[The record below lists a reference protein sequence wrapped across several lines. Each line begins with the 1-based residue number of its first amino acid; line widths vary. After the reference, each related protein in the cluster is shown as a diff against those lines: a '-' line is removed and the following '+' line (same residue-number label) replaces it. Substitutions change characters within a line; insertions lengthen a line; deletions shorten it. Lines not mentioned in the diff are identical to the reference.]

1 MRTILFKH
9 AQSLILILAFAG
21 AAFAVQG
28 AEPSQ
33 SVISQGGVWE
43 HPLAP
48 GEYAY
53 CIDYLDGD
61 MFVTVKTQFLG
72 PEGNVLAEATHT
84 LVREQR
90 MSVRKQFRTEKVS
103 DLAEPQRIRFA
114 CDSGRVRVSLLPA
127 DSEKLL

>member
-1 MRTILFKH
+1 MRTIFFRY
-9 AQSLILILAFAG
+9 AQSLFLILAFAG

-28 AEPSQ
+28 TTPDQ
-33 SVISQGGVWE
+33 IVLNKGDTWE
-43 HPLAP
+43 HALEP

-53 CIDYLDGD
+53 RIDFLDGD

-72 PEGNVLAEATHT
+72 PEDTVLAETTHT

-90 MSVRKQFRTEKVS
+90 MSVRKQFRTEKIS

-114 CDSGRVRVSLLPA
+114 CDSGKARVSLLPA
-127 DSEKLL
+127 ESESLL